1 MQINSQSFQVFNEAF
16 GSSYCSIGEAC
27 TREVHMRLPAPSGYR
42 PEISPFDCQ
51 HLHICLLAIM
61 LLPP

>member
-27 TREVHMRLPAPSGYR
+27 TREVHMRLHAPSGYR
-42 PEISPFDCQ
+42 PEISPFDC
-51 HLHICLLAIM
+51 
-61 LLPP
+61 